1 MNFSIQLIIADNC
14 IQICDQSTDI
24 WSTFSIGR
32 YIFCVYLQHLS
43 IQYLQFLNAIYR
55 DLPLASSRLARR
67 CESAAHGSRDHWP
80 LVPIVRWED
89 GRWVPGRGEH
99 ASKHPEL
106 SWSRYQINQ
115 DLQQSDDM
123 TSGCLGHEIISIDNT
138 MSLYVFLMSSILP
151 SLPHFTRTQNTALIR
166 ATIKIKI
173 SSISS
178 SPFRL
183 HPAGE

>member
-1 MNFSIQLIIADNC
+1 MINILHRQIYFLCIYNFYQYIICNFKC
-14 IQICDQSTDI
+14 NRQ
-24 WSTFSIGR
+24 
-32 YIFCVYLQHLS
+32 
-43 IQYLQFLNAIYR
+43 R

-106 SWSRYQINQ
+106 SWSRCQINQ